1 MTITTD
7 ENPEVLCEFCGGQ
20 MIFAEPI
27 DYYCPN
33 DACTPLYQAQMRD
46 MIRQMQENRE
56 RAEYLRLKKKF
67 EGE

>member
-1 MTITTD
+1 
-7 ENPEVLCEFCGGQ
+7 